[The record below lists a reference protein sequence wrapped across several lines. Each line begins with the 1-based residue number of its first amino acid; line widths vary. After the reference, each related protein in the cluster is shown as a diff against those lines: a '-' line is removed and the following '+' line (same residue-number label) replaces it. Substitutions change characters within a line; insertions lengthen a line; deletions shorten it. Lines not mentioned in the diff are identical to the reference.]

1 MSGYPWLTSTTSGGL
16 LDDSASLSV
25 VLRLAKSRTVRFTV
39 TLGYFA
45 SKALLS
51 DVTTGL
57 VPSPFSASHTVSV
70 TSPAFATSVETSD
83 ADFADG
89 ASELEPGAHPVRA
102 TSPVT
107 VSAARDHVGGR
118 KRAVMGEIP

>member
-25 VLRLAKSRTVRFTV
+25 VLRWAKSRTVRFTV
-39 TLGYFA
+39 TFGYFA

-57 VPSPFSASHTVSV
+57 VPAPFSASHTVRV
-70 TSPAFATSVETSD
+70 TLPAFDTFVETSD
-83 ADFADG
+83 ADFAAG
-89 ASELEPGAHPVRA
+89 AFDWEPGARPVRA
-102 TSPVT
+102 MSPVT
-107 VSAARDHVGGR
+107 V
-118 KRAVMGEIP
+118 